1 MLDLMFAAALS
12 GMRAAE
18 TAEQAPIAAIDYK
31 LVPDGERKASGRDW
45 RNWVSSDF
53 SSFEDERDCPIFFQK
68 ELPGFGTF
76 RATSACTE
84 DEED

>member
-1 MLDLMFAAALS
+1 MFAAALS

-18 TAEQAPIAAIDYK
+18 TADQAPVAAIDYK
-31 LVPDGERKASGRDW
+31 LVPDAGERKASGRDW

-68 ELPGFGTF
+68 ELPGFGTL

-84 DEED
+84 NEED